1 MCWLSFSQN
10 SEFPYP
16 LMEDVFTLGWIG
28 VQWTEEESLVYAL
41 VTDASMPVI
50 RKVPAADRAWS
61 F

>member
-1 MCWLSFSQN
+1 
-10 SEFPYP
+10 
-16 LMEDVFTLGWIG
+16 MEDVFTLGWIG